1 MTVGK
6 AITAAR
12 NRKGLSVAVLA
23 STTRILPATIEA
35 IEADDYRKLPSAVY
49 VRGFVRS
56 IAVVLDMNVERTLTS
71 FDRQVA
77 MPGPGEGDDMP
88 LALTYG
94 EDDVVPEHAPNIRF
108 GTVAAIAMV
117 ALMVG
122 FFYLSGQDENVPQ
135 AEASTTDVMDSRTV
149 K

>member
-6 AITAAR
+6 AITSAR
-12 NRKGLSVAVLA
+12 ERKGFSIAALA
-23 STTRILPATIEA
+23 STTRILPATLEA
-35 IEADDYRKLPSAVY
+35 IEADDYSKLPSAVY

-56 IAVVLDMNVERTLTS
+56 VAVVLEMDVERTLIS

-94 EDDVVPEHAPNIRF
+94 DEEVVVSPTQNMRF
-108 GTVAAIAMV
+108 GTLAAIALFAV
-117 ALMVG
+117 IAGFLFLGVG
-122 FFYLSGQDENVPQ
+122 EENAPQ
-135 AEASTTDVMDSRTV
+135 AEASTADVVDSKTV

>member
-12 NRKGLSVAVLA
+12 TRKGLSVAALA
-23 STTRILPATIEA
+23 STTRILPRTIEA
-35 IEADDYRKLPSAVY
+35 IEADDYTNLPSAVY

-56 IAVVLDMNVERTLTS
+56 IAVALDMNVDRILIS

-77 MPGPGEGDDMP
+77 MPGPGETDDVP

-94 EDDVVPEHAPNIRF
+94 EEEVVSAPSPNTRF
-108 GTVAAIAMV
+108 GTIAAIAMV
-117 ALMVG
+117 VLMLG
-122 FFYLSGQDENVPQ
+122 FFYLSGEDENVPQ
-135 AEASTTDVMDSRTV
+135 AEASTTDVMDSNTV